1 LTCGEGLAYYARF
14 LSTLEVRPFHR
25 DIEAAK
31 LPVLILAPTKSRNT
45 SLEDQQKY
53 KEGIPGCKLVVIDG
67 RGHEIFVDK
76 AEECQKA
83 VLEFVGSIGK

>member
-1 LTCGEGLAYYARF
+1 
-14 LSTLEVRPFHR
+14 LEVRPFHR

-53 KEGIPGCKLVVIDG
+53 KEGILGCKLVVIDG